1 MQVDIRHNWPDQRQ
15 VSSSLVANHDLETVA
30 RSSTAPNLDQQAIGV
45 ETAFRSR
52 RLFSGILT
60 GIDHRN
66 PGCLARCM
74 DDEYPVAHDE
84 SDLSHDQQ
92 HQEDQREDEGKL
104 DRSLPVVSR
113 RRRTHVTFDT
123 MDSMTAL

>member
-1 MQVDIRHNWPDQRQ
+1 MDN
-15 VSSSLVANHDLETVA
+15 DLDAVTGD
-30 RSSTAPNLDQQAIGV
+30 STACDLDLKAVGV
-45 ETAFRSR
+45 EAASGSR
-52 RLFSGILT
+52 RFFSGTLT
-60 GIDHRN
+60 GIDHRSS
-66 PGCLARCM
+66 GSLACSM
-74 DDEYPVAHDE
+74 NDEYPVAHDE